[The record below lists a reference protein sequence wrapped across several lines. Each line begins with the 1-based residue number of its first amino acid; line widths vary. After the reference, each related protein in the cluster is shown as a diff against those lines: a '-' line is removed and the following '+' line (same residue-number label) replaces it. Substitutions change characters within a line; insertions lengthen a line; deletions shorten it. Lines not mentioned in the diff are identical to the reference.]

1 MADWA
6 PIKDEASTSGVEPQ
20 AEQVPTPT
28 AANLAEDF
36 TTVKSMNPQEVIEY
50 EKKLRKIV
58 EQALKWYQ
66 RGRNMIAGDLP
77 INEVTKQLIQEFKTE
92 VKKAHKAVHK
102 ANWKAVW
109 ESIVNK
115 DTTCIWDPDDDNP
128 TDTGPPPE
136 LMVQEEE
143 ATRTDPTELMQS
155 LEKPLM
161 DEQTQ
166 MIGDLFYSETCM
178 LEYQGHMSMLLA
190 KLAKSLDPVSFM
202 VVLKASAKLMHRIM
216 LPDDLVANFQPIP
229 IPQKETHNDM
239 IVAKISPNPAEL
251 SHWDDEAV
259 TLYLAATLV
268 YYIQRAILGM
278 SNMKTM
284 AKKFWVKLTALCR
297 CINGHKYVG
306 GSATSKKCIS
316 QP

>member
-1 MADWA
+1 
-6 PIKDEASTSGVEPQ
+6 
-20 AEQVPTPT
+20 
-28 AANLAEDF
+28 
-36 TTVKSMNPQEVIEY
+36 
-50 EKKLRKIV
+50 
-58 EQALKWYQ
+58 
-66 RGRNMIAGDLP
+66 
-77 INEVTKQLIQEFKTE
+77 
-92 VKKAHKAVHK
+92 
-102 ANWKAVW
+102 
-109 ESIVNK
+109 
-115 DTTCIWDPDDDNP
+115 
-128 TDTGPPPE
+128 
-136 LMVQEEE
+136 MVQEEE

-284 AKKFWVKLTALCR
+284 AKKF
-297 CINGHKYVG
+297 
-306 GSATSKKCIS
+306 
-316 QP
+316 